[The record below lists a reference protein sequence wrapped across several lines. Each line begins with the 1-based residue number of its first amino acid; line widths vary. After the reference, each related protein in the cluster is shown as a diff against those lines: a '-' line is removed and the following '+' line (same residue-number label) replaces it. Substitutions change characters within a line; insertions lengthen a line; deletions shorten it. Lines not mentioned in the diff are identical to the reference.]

1 MNWRKFVEN
10 NERVQAPA
18 RVLKF
23 NKLFKGGSDLDTPTL
38 NELDYSYMGDYEE
51 KWFD

>member
-18 RVLKF
+18 RVLRF
-23 NKLFKGGSDLDTPTL
+23 NKFFKGGSDLDAPIS
-38 NELDYSYMGDYEE
+38 NELDYDFMIEYEE
-51 KWFD
+51 KWYD